1 MNPKAPTTQK
11 FTLIHK
17 DLLLLTISQ
26 GLMMSCTSLT
36 MTTSALVGAA
46 LAPKPVLATLPL
58 GLLYFSIMLTMI
70 PASLF
75 MKHYGRR
82 YGFIT
87 GGIAGAIGGLI
98 AAYGIYL
105 ESFGTFCVGSLIF
118 GIASGFG
125 QYYRF
130 AAIEIVD
137 DSHKSKAVSWVLTG
151 GLVAAFI
158 GPNLA
163 RITRDAIP
171 EAIFSAS
178 YAAVALLCIG
188 IVVVQL
194 LIQIPKPDIEE
205 VQGQKRHLGFILT
218 RPVFLVS
225 ALCAMVAYGT
235 MNLLMT
241 ATPLA
246 MHHHGM
252 GFNDTAMVIQWHIV
266 GMFAPSFFTGS
277 LIQRYGLLRIMLTGA
292 LLLIA
297 CAMIALSGHEY
308 WQFFLALVL
317 LGAGWNFLFIG
328 STTLLTEA
336 YLPAEKGEIQGI
348 NEFFIFSVT
357 ALTALSSGYLH
368 HTLGWERLSQY
379 SIPVIGFTAIILVAM
394 GWHHRLKLVQAAT

>member
-1 MNPKAPTTQK
+1 
-11 FTLIHK
+11 
-17 DLLLLTISQ
+17 
-26 GLMMSCTSLT
+26 
-36 MTTSALVGAA
+36 
-46 LAPKPVLATLPL
+46 
-58 GLLYFSIMLTMI
+58 MI
-70 PASLF
+70 PASLY

-82 YGFIT
+82 YGFIM
-87 GGIAGAIGGLI
+87 GGVAGAIGGSI

-105 ESFGTFCVGSLIF
+105 ADFVTFCVGSLVF

-130 AAIEIVD
+130 AAIETVD
-137 DSHKSKAVSWVLTG
+137 ESHKSKAVSWVLTG

-158 GPNLA
+158 GPNMA

-171 EAIFSAS
+171 DAAFSAS
-178 YAAVALLCIG
+178 YAAVALLCTG

-194 LIQIPKPDIEE
+194 LIRIPKPPNEE
-205 VQGQKRHLGFILT
+205 VQGQKRALGFILT
-218 RPVFLVS
+218 RPVFLVA
-225 ALCAMVAYGT
+225 ALCAVVAYGT

-246 MHHHGM
+246 MHHHGID
-252 GFNDTAMVIQWHIV
+252 FSDTTMVIQWHIV

-277 LIQRYGLLRIMLTGA
+277 LIHRYGVLRILLTGA
-292 LLLIA
+292 LMLIA
-297 CAMIALSGHEY
+297 CAMVALSGQEY
-308 WQFFLALVL
+308 WHFFIALVL

-357 ALTALSSGYLH
+357 ALTAFSSGYLH
-368 HTLGWERLSQY
+368 HTLGWEKLSQY